1 MLTEECESV
10 LTVNSALESD
20 YSRRTWRM
28 SPIITP

>member
-10 LTVNSALESD
+10 LIVNSLLVSD

>member
-1 MLTEECESV
+1 MITEEHESV
-10 LTVNSALESD
+10 LIVNSSLGSD